1 MVINNNISS
10 LIAYNSLNAV
20 NKKLQKSIN
29 SLSTGLRINNSSD
42 DAAGFAISEK
52 IRSQTSG
59 LAIAMRNSQ
68 DGVSMLQTAEG
79 ALGDINSMLQRMRE
93 LAVQASND
101 SLTSNDRNYIQ
112 LEINELRD
120 QINRIAGT
128 TQFNR
133 KRILDG
139 SSGALW
145 SSSDLNVKA
154 RINSDLTYKD
164 QFGQNISSEGNYRIE
179 VSTEPGKAQVQ
190 KSNIMSVLKT
200 ETDYGKDAI
209 PEEITETVRTVQTQT
224 VYMTEERLNE
234 TVITEEEP
242 YTIYINGS
250 DYDNSIPVDNATN
263 ALNEEEVEE
272 IRAKWFYDAGK
283 NALRITSSGMFNI
296 AGRVD
301 SAGNSIPTRTRI
313 LVDPGLEDVNIF
325 LTDVDI
331 EYSLGP
337 AMETSGSK
345 VNVYLSGTNKLRSSG
360 YYNYNEPAG
369 IQCLNIEGSPA
380 SLTISS
386 ADGDGQTTR
395 TLDVMGAGCGAG
407 IGGPCTFSNSLI
419 SQADGNTGTIY

>member
-120 QINRIAGT
+120 QVNRIAGT

-154 RINSDLTYKD
+154 RINSGLTYKD

-179 VSTEPGKAQVQ
+179 VSTEPCKAQVQ
-190 KSNIMSVLKT
+190 TSSIMNVLKT

-283 NALRITSSGMFNI
+283 NALRITSSGTFNI

-386 ADGDGQTTR
+386 ADGDGQTTG